1 MKRPPG
7 LRQQIF
13 RPGRVRRP
21 ARPHPR
27 LKGLSINHLLPN
39 VLTVLA
45 LCSGLTAIRFA
56 MQERWEPA
64 VIAIVIAAILDA
76 LDGRIARL
84 LNGQSKFGAELD
96 SLSDAISF
104 GVAPAFMMY
113 LWGLNGAGSLGWIA
127 AMAYAVCCALRLAR
141 FNSRLGVVDLPPW
154 AYNYFT
160 GVPAPAGAGLVLL
173 PMILGFEIG
182 PDLPGHPA
190 VIVPWTLLIGG
201 LMVSILPTFSFKG
214 ARVPAHWVVPALA
227 GVGLLAAMMVS
238 QPWWTLSIVGLAYMA
253 TLPFSVVQF
262 RKLQH
267 AAELMR
273 TEIVETSA
281 EGGADARPD
290 TTMDKADGT
299 ATVPEGPAGDR
310 EPSKPA

>member
-1 MKRPPG
+1 MKRPPVFK
-7 LRQQIF
+7 QPIF
-13 RPGRVRRP
+13 RPGRVRHPR
-21 ARPHPR
+21 RPHPR

-56 MQERWEPA
+56 ILERWEPA

-113 LWGLNGAGSLGWIA
+113 LWGLHGAGSLGWIA

-173 PMILGFEIG
+173 PMTLGFEVG
-182 PDLPGHPA
+182 PAFLGHPV
-190 VIVPWTLLIGG
+190 VIVPWTLMIGG
-201 LMVSILPTFSFKG
+201 LMVSTLPTFSFKG
-214 ARVPAHWVVPALA
+214 ARVPAQWVVPALA
-227 GVGLLAAMMVS
+227 GVGLVAAMMVS
-238 QPWWTLSIVGLAYMA
+238 QPWWTLSMIGLAYLA
-253 TLPFSVVQF
+253 TLPFSVGQF
-262 RKLQH
+262 RKLQR
-267 AAELMR
+267 AAELMQ
-273 TEIVETSA
+273 TEIVESA
-281 EGGADARPD
+281 PVGTDAGEEAANP
-290 TTMDKADGT
+290 AI
-299 ATVPEGPAGDR
+299 EPAG
-310 EPSKPA
+310 EASKGETPKPV

>member
-1 MKRPPG
+1 MKRPPVF
-7 LRQQIF
+7 RQQIF
-13 RPGRVRRP
+13 RPHRPRRP

-173 PMILGFEIG
+173 PMILGFETG
-182 PDLPGHPA
+182 PAYPGHPA

-201 LMVSILPTFSFKG
+201 LMVSTLPTFSFKG

-238 QPWWTLSIVGLAYMA
+238 QPWWTLSIVGIVYMVS
-253 TLPFSVVQF
+253 LPFSIAQF
-262 RKLQH
+262 RKLQR

-273 TEIVETSA
+273 TEIE
-281 EGGADARPD
+281 EP
-290 TTMDKADGT
+290 
-299 ATVPEGPAGDR
+299 VPESPDP
-310 EPSKPA
+310 EPQELRSSDSVAPKDESRKPV

>member
-1 MKRPPG
+1 MKRPPVF
-7 LRQQIF
+7 RQQIF
-13 RPGRVRRP
+13 RPHRARRP
-21 ARPHPR
+21 GRPHPR

-56 MQERWEPA
+56 MQGRWEPA

-84 LNGQSKFGAELD
+84 LNGQSKFGEELD

-182 PDLPGHPA
+182 PQFLGHPA

-201 LMVSILPTFSFKG
+201 LMVSTLPTFSFKG
-214 ARVPAHWVVPALA
+214 ARVPAQWVVPALA
-227 GVGLLAAMMVS
+227 GVGLLAAMLVS
-238 QPWWTLSIVGLAYMA
+238 QPWWTLSIVGLAYLSM
-253 TLPFSVVQF
+253 LPFSVLQF
-262 RKLQH
+262 RKLQS

-273 TEIVETSA
+273 TEIA
-281 EGGADARPD
+281 EPGLDAGAEASPGAQPSDD
-290 TTMDKADGT
+290 I
-299 ATVPEGPAGDR
+299 ATPGE
-310 EPSKPA
+310 EPRKPV

>member
-1 MKRPPG
+1 MKRPPVFK
-7 LRQQIF
+7 QPIF
-13 RPGRVRRP
+13 RPGRARRP
-21 ARPHPR
+21 RRPHPR

-56 MQERWEPA
+56 ILERWEPA

-113 LWGLNGAGSLGWIA
+113 LWGLNVAGTLGWIA

-173 PMILGFEIG
+173 PMTLGFEAG
-182 PDLPGHPA
+182 PGIVGHP
-190 VIVPWTLLIGG
+190 VIIVPWTLMIGG
-201 LMVSILPTFSFKG
+201 LMVSTLPTFSFKG
-214 ARVPAHWVVPALA
+214 ARVPAQWVVPALA
-227 GVGLLAAMMVS
+227 GVGLVAAMMVN
-238 QPWWTLSIVGLAYMA
+238 QPWWTLSLVGFAYLGS
-253 TLPFSVVQF
+253 LPFSVGQF
-262 RKLQH
+262 RKLQS
-267 AAELMR
+267 AAELMQAD
-273 TEIVETSA
+273 SPD
-281 EGGADARPD
+281 ADAAEEPLPP
-290 TTMDKADGT
+290 T
-299 ATVPEGPAGDR
+299 AV
-310 EPSKPA
+310 